1 VTVDRAAIG
10 RSNRSRGAQT
20 ERDVAKALTRSGLPS
35 RRHVRAG
42 TRFEHDEGDLR
53 LTVAPVTIEVKNWK
67 GGYPLGQVAELLS
80 KLDRQKR
87 AGDLGLLVCKRSG
100 VADPYG
106 WYCYTTAYD
115 AVQLMID
122 RDTHEWDTHGLSM
135 PDRPA
140 AFEHPVCFVFGDVI
154 RALVSGGWVTEIT
167 NPFENLETS

>member
-1 VTVDRAAIG
+1 MVDRAAIG
-10 RSNRSRGAQT
+10 RSSRNRGVQA
-20 ERDVAKALTRSGLPS
+20 ERDVARALTRSGLPS

-42 TRFEHDEGDLR
+42 SRFEHDEGDLR

-87 AGDLGLLVCKRSG
+87 DGDLGLLVCKRAG
-100 VADPYG
+100 VSDPYG
-106 WYCYTTAYD
+106 WHCWTTAGD
-115 AVQLMID
+115 ARALLVGEEQSWEPH
-122 RDTHEWDTHGLSM
+122 TSVT
-135 PDRPA
+135 P
-140 AFEHPVCFVFGDVI
+140 FEHPVQFIFGDVI